1 MCDQD
6 EHLALVRDE
15 SELILRADLYCRK
28 SVLIAVAV
36 QTPVANSVD
45 SFDFE
50 QNLIKEGSTNF
61 VGFRV

>member
-6 EHLALVRDE
+6 EHLARLMDE

-28 SVLIAVAV
+28 FVLIAVAI